1 MEREEVL
8 TEEESEALLE
18 GVRDGSVATDGE
30 PAAPGGIRDVDLTQW
45 DRIVRGRVPALES
58 INERLVGLMRLGM
71 FQLFHRP
78 VEISGEPVQMVKWG
92 DYVNSL
98 PMPTSLN
105 LIRAEEQDTALLV
118 MLDADLVFEF
128 VDAYFGGRGGAGRK
142 PGSAEF
148 TPTERRLTR
157 NVVRRVVTD
166 MKEAW
171 SAFLHI
177 DFAYLRAES
186 NPQFAAVAAPS
197 DPVYVSRFRIELAG
211 HGGDFHVVLP
221 SPLVDPIRH
230 FTNVGSPTE
239 RVQSKDFWLSALR
252 EDVCDAPVALRTV
265 LAETTLSLGELV
277 DLNAGDI
284 IPIELPSTVRVLAGD
299 SVVLEGTFG
308 VSRGYNAV
316 KVIHT
321 ADADRDNGSI
331 AND

>member
-8 TEEESEALLE
+8 TREESEALLE
-18 GVRDGSVATDGE
+18 GVRDGSVATEGDL
-30 PAAPGGIRDVDLTQW
+30 AALGGIRDVEVTQW

-58 INERLVGLMRLGM
+58 INERQVGLMRLGM

-78 VEISGEPVQMVKWG
+78 VEITGEPVQMVKWG
-92 DYVNSL
+92 DYVNTL

-105 LIRAEEQDTALLV
+105 LIRAESQDTAFL
-118 MLDADLVFEF
+118 MALDADLVFEF

-142 PGSAEF
+142 PDSAEF
-148 TPTERRLTR
+148 TPTEKRLTR
-157 NVVRRVVTD
+157 IVVERVITD

-171 SAFLHI
+171 SSFLNV
-177 DFAYLRAES
+177 DFDFLRAES

-197 DPVYVSRFRIELAG
+197 DPVYMSRFRIELAG
-211 HGGDFHVVLP
+211 HGGEFHIVLP
-221 SPLVDPIRH
+221 SQLVDPIRH
-230 FTNVGSPTE
+230 FTNVGTPTE

-265 LAETTLSLGELV
+265 LAETKLSLGELV

-284 IPIELPSTVRVLAGD
+284 IPIELPSTVRVFAGD

-316 KVIHT
+316 KVIQP
-321 ADADRDNGSI
+321 AEAGRENGSTT
-331 AND
+331 DD